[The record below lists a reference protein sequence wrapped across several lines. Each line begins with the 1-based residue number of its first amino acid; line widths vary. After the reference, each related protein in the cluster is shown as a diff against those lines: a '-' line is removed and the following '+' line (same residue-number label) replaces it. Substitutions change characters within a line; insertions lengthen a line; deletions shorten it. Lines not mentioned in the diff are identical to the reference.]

1 MSMLDPYENDV
12 ISVLPKK
19 KKIVFLKLLSEK
31 NDAVKLFKVHSRYN
45 GW

>member
-1 MSMLDPYENDV
+1 MLDPYGGDV
-12 ISVLPKK
+12 NSIIPQKK

-31 NDAVKLFKVHSRYN
+31 NDAVKLFKVHGRYN